1 MMNAFE
7 FLQGLKPI
15 VFSGSEFEV
24 SEYGATNSEM
34 VLTPR
39 IEYGAENQM
48 GVYSV
53 DKRMKVTYESV
64 GKKIKVSI
72 IRSLRFRPDEVMDEV
87 LEYLNHK

>member
-1 MMNAFE
+1 MNAFD

-34 VLTPR
+34 VLTPS
-39 IEYGAENQM
+39 IEYGVENQM

-64 GKKIKVSI
+64 DKKIKVSI

-87 LEYLNHK
+87 LGYLNHKL

>member
-1 MMNAFE
+1 MNAFD

-24 SEYGATNSEM
+24 SEYGAANSEM
-34 VLTPR
+34 VLTPS
-39 IEYGAENQM
+39 IEYGVENQM

-53 DKRMKVTYESV
+53 DKRMKVTYESTN
-64 GKKIKVSI
+64 KKVKVSI

-87 LEYLNHK
+87 LEYLNHKL